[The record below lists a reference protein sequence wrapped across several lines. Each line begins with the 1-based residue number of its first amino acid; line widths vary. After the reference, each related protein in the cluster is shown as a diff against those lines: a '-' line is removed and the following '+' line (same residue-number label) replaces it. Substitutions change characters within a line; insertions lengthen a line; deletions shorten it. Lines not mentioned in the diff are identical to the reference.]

1 MPAPDDL
8 NLQTDDTA
16 TRSSNAISLQLA
28 SHGLTILC
36 VVLGLYAFL
45 VGVSVLR
52 GALPLNVAHFLIA
65 PVPFA
70 LALWFGFGF
79 MQSPPN
85 SPPDFGLLLLCAGWG
100 LTALA
105 FLVPEG
111 VARGANVTAT
121 VCGVLGLL
129 CIVMGSVLSLRAWVD
144 IVRS

>member
-1 MPAPDDL
+1 MSAPDDL
-8 NLQTDDTA
+8 NLPNVDA
-16 TRSSNAISLQLA
+16 TNRSSNAPSAQIA

-36 VVLGLYAFL
+36 AALGLYAFL
-45 VGVSVLR
+45 VGVSILR
-52 GALPLNVAHFLIA
+52 GALPPNLVHFLLV
-65 PVPFA
+65 PVPLA

-85 SPPDFGLLLLCAGWG
+85 SPPDFGLLLSCAGWG

-105 FLVPEG
+105 FLVPESE
-111 VARGANVTAT
+111 ARANVTAA

-129 CIVMGSVLSLRAWVD
+129 CIVLGSVLSLRAWID